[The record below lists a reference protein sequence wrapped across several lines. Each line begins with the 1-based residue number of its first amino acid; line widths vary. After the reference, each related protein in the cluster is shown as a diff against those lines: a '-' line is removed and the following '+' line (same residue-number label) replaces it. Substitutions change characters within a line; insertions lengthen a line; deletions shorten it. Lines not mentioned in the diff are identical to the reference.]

1 MRKQGFTL
9 AEVLITL
16 SIIGVVAALTIPS
29 LVKNYE
35 EAITAVRARK
45 AYSQLVQAWT
55 LYIADNKEEV
65 VGSPALSSTTTFS
78 NNFIKKYF
86 KYAKSVSAHE
96 VTQLRST
103 SSNSLNGIQLKDGTL
118 LLVRGFKD
126 DCGRSDGIFYC
137 AVIYID
143 VNGEKG
149 PNRIG
154 FDTFEATLLENRVT
168 HLNGTNPN
176 SLVNRTCIVPESEA
190 SWTTANNRGNG
201 CLNRILQ
208 GKPKWC
214 KSSECQKN

>member
-29 LVKNYE
+29 LVKNFE

-55 LYIADNKEEV
+55 LYIADNKGEV

-86 KYAKSVSAHE
+86 KYAKSVNNHVVKTFKATTTYS
-96 VTQLRST
+96 V
-103 SSNSLNGIQLKDGTL
+103 NGIQLKDGTL

-126 DCGRSDGIFYC
+126 DCGRDDGILYC
-137 AVIYID
+137 AVIYFDI
-143 VNGEKG
+143 NGDKG

-154 FDTFEATLLENRVT
+154 YDTFIAALLEDKVT
-168 HLNGTNPN
+168 HLNGTDPN
-176 SLVNRTCIVPESEA
+176 APINRTCIVPESDA
-190 SWTTANNRGNG
+190 SWYNDGYG

-214 KSSECQKN
+214 KSGEC